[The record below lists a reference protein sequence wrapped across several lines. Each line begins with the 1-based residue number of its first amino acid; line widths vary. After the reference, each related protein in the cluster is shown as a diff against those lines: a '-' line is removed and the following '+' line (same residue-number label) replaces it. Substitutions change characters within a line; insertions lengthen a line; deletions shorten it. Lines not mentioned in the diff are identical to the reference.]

1 MLFSPFLDSAK
12 EKGAPQKA
20 RHVRSNYFTIGPFLF
35 DGEGAVAR
43 DAHFDFKQGIV
54 GGHGSVAAAADELMV
69 LLTVGK
75 EGLCI
80 FLAVGRMIAF
90 KAIKRL
96 FPYCLQS
103 PSKPRAMKVACR
115 MGQKGHPASFVKGR
129 HGLFDR
135 GKNRKIKA
143 PLLNEDAAE
152 KVLYIPA

>member
-1 MLFSPFLDSAK
+1 MDIRMTDD
-12 EKGAPQKA
+12 APVNK
-20 RHVRSNYFTIGPFLF
+20 T
-35 DGEGAVAR
+35 AVT
-43 DAHFDFKQGIV
+43 
-54 GGHGSVAAAADELMV
+54 VAAAADELMV

-135 GKNRKIKA
+135 GKTGKSRPRFLMKMRLKSPLHPGIA
-143 PLLNEDAAE
+143 P
-152 KVLYIPA
+152 YR